1 MKKKK
6 NNNTGVIIIT
16 IIIIILGLLGAYLWE
31 NSSSTNQNTTNK
43 EGVAIFKAILISRS
57 IDNLEVEDN
66 KKQKIKE
73 KLVIMDIED
82 YTMEKQ
88 KKI

>member
-1 MKKKK
+1 M
-6 NNNTGVIIIT
+6 NL
-16 IIIIILGLLGAYLWE
+16 ILNFPKDETAL
-31 NSSSTNQNTTNK
+31 Q

-73 KLVIMDIED
+73 KLI
-82 YTMEKQ
+82 
-88 KKI
+88 KKLERAWTE

>member
-1 MKKKK
+1 MNLILNFPKDEK
-6 NNNTGVIIIT
+6 N
-16 IIIIILGLLGAYLWE
+16 L
-31 NSSSTNQNTTNK
+31 K

-73 KLVIMDIED
+73 KLIKELVQFRMSTLRSIW
-82 YTMEKQ
+82 Q
-88 KKI
+88 KKN

>member
-1 MKKKK
+1 MNLILNFPKDEK
-6 NNNTGVIIIT
+6 N
-16 IIIIILGLLGAYLWE
+16 L
-31 NSSSTNQNTTNK
+31 K

-73 KLVIMDIED
+73 KLIKELERGW
-82 YTMEKQ
+82 TE
-88 KKI
+88 

>member
-1 MKKKK
+1 M
-6 NNNTGVIIIT
+6 NL
-16 IIIIILGLLGAYLWE
+16 ILNFPKDEKIL
-31 NSSSTNQNTTNK
+31 K

-73 KLVIMDIED
+73 KLIKEL
-82 YTMEKQ
+82 ERG
-88 KKI
+88 